1 MSPTYSTAT
10 IQAPATLLDFLLVPS
25 KMHSLLARL
34 GSPDVWQ
41 RQFLVSLVTETKKKE
56 FKKVRCSSA
65 KFSSEFLFPSLLN
78 GAQLTSSAISSIAKN
93 RLEEVGVNATHHA
106 LRRGS
111 ANALQAE
118 GLSLDEIME
127 RGRWRSKEGLLRYLQ
142 DNPSVQGFKVEE
154 SAEDEE
160 AEVLAEGVEAE
171 ELAEDVD
178 SEDEGPIIWNFERR
192 NGRRDKS
199 SIQDFQSL
207 EIICSTCHTSSG
219 RYSTNQLEILLV
231 ETTYLIS
238 DAGYNYMMALFG
250 AVCDVQSTN

>member
-1 MSPTYSTAT
+1 M
-10 IQAPATLLDFLLVPS
+10 
-25 KMHSLLARL
+25 
-34 GSPDVWQ
+34 
-41 RQFLVSLVTETKKKE
+41 KE
-56 FKKVRCSSA
+56 DCQVGKFKKVRCSSA

-106 LRRGS
+106 LRRGL

-118 GLSLDEIME
+118 GLSLEEIME
-127 RGRWRSKEGLLRYLQ
+127 RGRWRSKKGLLRYLQ

-154 SAEDEE
+154 SAEDEK

-171 ELAEDVD
+171 ELAEDVENHIFHGSLSAHLID
-178 SEDEGPIIWNFERR
+178 TFQFNCFFCTR
-192 NGRRDKS
+192 NP
-199 SIQDFQSL
+199 F
-207 EIICSTCHTSSG
+207 T
-219 RYSTNQLEILLV
+219 
-231 ETTYLIS
+231 